1 VLGLRQDGGQLLVID
16 RSRPSLALD
25 AISLPKGSLHTVG
38 YLPASIVNP
47 SGAGVYPAGDR
58 YVVVNLS
65 GRAPVPPAAAV
76 G

>member
-1 VLGLRQDGGQLLVID
+1 
-16 RSRPSLALD
+16 
-25 AISLPKGSLHTVG
+25 
-38 YLPASIVNP
+38 
-47 SGAGVYPAGDR
+47 VYPAGDR